1 MLGTGILA
9 DLVAAV
15 ADGITEVLVLAET
28 GVVTRRAAKGA
39 SDGVHV
45 VNAGLLLSSQ
55 QVRRAGLDWCDE
67 LTTQVG
73 S

>member
-15 ADGITEVLVLAET
+15 ADGVTEVLVLAET
-28 GVVTRRAAKGA
+28 SVVSRCAAKGA
-39 SDGVHV
+39 SDGVDV
-45 VNAGLLLSSQ
+45 VNADLLLSSQ
-55 QVRRAGLDWCDE
+55 KVRRAGLDRSDE
-67 LTTQVG
+67 LTTQFG